1 MVAIL
6 TSGTLT
12 DPDMLRAQ
20 PEAAYVLSLHEQAL
34 PPVTAGAPAE
44 VLLSACYCDC
54 ASNTLI
60 LGQWWVSPDIQCPHT
75 VPCLCRP
82 HSACRVVLRAHLAE
96 MQLCKLVPRS
106 TPLGKATRWCLRTAL
121 CTCYHAEYRPP
132 ACCAGGTT

>member
-34 PPVTAGAPAE
+34 PPVAAGAPPE

-60 LGQWWVSPDIQCPHT
+60 LGQWWVFPICTALSCT
-75 VPCLCRP
+75 L
-82 HSACRVVLRAHLAE
+82 HSALPV
-96 MQLCKLVPRS
+96 M
-106 TPLGKATRWCLRTAL
+106 LRTQL
-121 CTCYHAEYRPP
+121 M
-132 ACCAGGTT
+132 